1 MPLPLIPVLLGGASL
16 IASAVG
22 IKKGLD
28 AKEDF
33 DRAERIAENTKRNH
47 ERALDEYKKAEKET
61 DALALELGKLRTKII
76 CDQVAHIITFD
87 KFKLKSGF
95 AEDELNYI
103 KQMIVESSKL
113 NADIS
118 SGILSG
124 TAQGILTGIGVY
136 GSVAATSAI
145 ATGTLGAGTAVVAT
159 NAALAWLGGGALA
172 AGGLGIA
179 GGTAVLGGL
188 VAGPALAIGGF
199 AMANKA
205 EKALTEAREYE
216 AEANIKAEKAKAST
230 MVLREGIQN
239 DIKELSAV
247 LNDLVLCFQK
257 VRVDND
263 QDPKFDLMIPIG
275 IEIIKVLRIPIIIN
289 KERNKEIYE
298 NLKSAKKL
306 IAQK

>member
-1 MPLPLIPVLLGGASL
+1 
-16 IASAVG
+16 
-22 IKKGLD
+22 
-28 AKEDF
+28 
-33 DRAERIAENTKRNH
+33 
-47 ERALDEYKKAEKET
+47 
-61 DALALELGKLRTKII
+61 
-76 CDQVAHIITFD
+76 
-87 KFKLKSGF
+87 
-95 AEDELNYI
+95 
-103 KQMIVESSKL
+103 
-113 NADIS
+113 
-118 SGILSG
+118 
-124 TAQGILTGIGVY
+124 
-136 GSVAATSAI
+136 
-145 ATGTLGAGTAVVAT
+145 
-159 NAALAWLGGGALA
+159 
-172 AGGLGIA
+172 
-179 GGTAVLGGL
+179 
-188 VAGPALAIGGF
+188 
-199 AMANKA
+199 MANKA